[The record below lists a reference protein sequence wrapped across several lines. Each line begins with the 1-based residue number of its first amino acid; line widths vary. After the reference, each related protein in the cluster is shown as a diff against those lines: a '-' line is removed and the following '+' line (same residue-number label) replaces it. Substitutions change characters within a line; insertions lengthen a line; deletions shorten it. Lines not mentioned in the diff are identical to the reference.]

1 MTKFLSN
8 SLIAL
13 AIVLS
18 FISAVNIYFIILNK
32 ENPKFI
38 FITIGI
44 YLIAEYLIFD
54 LLKYLNKRGKY
65 K

>member
-1 MTKFLSN
+1 MIKFLSN

-18 FISAVNIYFIILNK
+18 FISTVNIYFIILNK

-38 FITIGI
+38 FIIIGI
-44 YLIAEYLIFD
+44 YLIGEYLIFD
-54 LLKYLNKRGKY
+54 LLRYLNKRGKY

>member
-1 MTKFLSN
+1 MIKFLSN

-13 AIVLS
+13 AIFLS
-18 FISAVNIYFIILNK
+18 FISAVNICIIILNK